1 MAFVSVTRLRVRS
14 LRFMPGFFLHA
25 AGSTSQI
32 RRADGFIVGSLLR
45 DRRLTFWTMTVW
57 HGQADMRRYITN
69 GAHFKAMPKLMDW
82 CDEASVVHWEQP
94 EEALAGWEDAD
105 QRMRVGGSP
114 VQGAPSQRAPSG
126 PDVPAA
132 ANQQGSAD
140 YARDVKE

>member
-32 RRADGFIVGSLLR
+32 RHADGFIVGSLLR
-45 DRRLTFWTMTVW
+45 DRQLTFWTMTVW

-105 QRMRVGGSP
+105 QRMRVEGRPSKVRHP
-114 VQGAPSQRAPSG
+114 SAHHPDLTYRLPRTSKVAPIMRAT
-126 PDVPAA
+126 
-132 ANQQGSAD
+132 
-140 YARDVKE
+140 